1 MGHGLCDHLSRSI
14 NLPRYTDEATD
25 LSRAAIQVLTA
36 LRIPPNQLRGLAVSL
51 SKLDV
56 NAKSGLKGSG
66 GAGSGGA
73 GSGGAGFGGAGGG
86 LIAPA
91 PPASTYAPQ
100 RAPSWARSAQQPE
113 QQRAQLPLSKRRLG
127 EHDDAQHEASPL
139 KRQHSVPEAAGA
151 AAALAA
157 EAAPSV
163 MGGLARG
170 GGPSVMRDPMR
181 DPAATSPSEL
191 SRKSPSEM
199 SRRSPSEM
207 SPFEMLPHLIETI
220 RLGYATSMLPF
231 LIGRG
236 AGSHGGTEHRG
247 EAKLR
252 MDRLGGLLRMCVM
265 ELHGASHSGGQI
277 ESVGGGVGGG
287 SRVGEGTQGR
297 EGCQV
302 GGSARWVG
310 VGGVGV
316 GRGDREGGSSRVL
329 SLIQEARK
337 LGLRSLPEICE
348 DEHQRDRLECLSQW
362 LDTCDAL
369 EHEYSSV

>member
-1 MGHGLCDHLSRSI
+1 
-14 NLPRYTDEATD
+14 
-25 LSRAAIQVLTA
+25 
-36 LRIPPNQLRGLAVSL
+36 
-51 SKLDV
+51 
-56 NAKSGLKGSG
+56 
-66 GAGSGGA
+66 
-73 GSGGAGFGGAGGG
+73 
-86 LIAPA
+86 
-91 PPASTYAPQ
+91 
-100 RAPSWARSAQQPE
+100 
-113 QQRAQLPLSKRRLG
+113 
-127 EHDDAQHEASPL
+127 
-139 KRQHSVPEAAGA
+139 
-151 AAALAA
+151 
-157 EAAPSV
+157 
-163 MGGLARG
+163 
-170 GGPSVMRDPMR
+170 
-181 DPAATSPSEL
+181 
-191 SRKSPSEM
+191 
-199 SRRSPSEM
+199 
-207 SPFEMLPHLIETI
+207 
-220 RLGYATSMLPF
+220 
-231 LIGRG
+231 
-236 AGSHGGTEHRG
+236 
-247 EAKLR
+247 

-316 GRGDREGGSSRVL
+316 GRGDRDGGSSRVL